1 MFDET
6 KIPHPLATVSLR
18 NGIQSVVI
26 RDEKIIPTQL
36 CKTTVTPDKAEIKK
50 QLKAGVEI
58 DGAELVTGQ
67 QTISV
72 RMK

>member
-1 MFDET
+1 M
-6 KIPHPLATVSLR
+6 
-18 NGIQSVVI
+18 QSVVI
-26 RDEKIIPTQL
+26 HDEKAIPTQL

-58 DGAELVTGQ
+58 DGAYLFTGE